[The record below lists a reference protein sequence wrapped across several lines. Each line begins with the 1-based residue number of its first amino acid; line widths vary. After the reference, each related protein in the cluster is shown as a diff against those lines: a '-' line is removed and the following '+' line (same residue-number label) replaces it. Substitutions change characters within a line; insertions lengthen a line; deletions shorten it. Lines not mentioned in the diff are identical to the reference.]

1 MKKSAFINTSNLSKQ
16 SQICVYIF
24 MRAYTSLED
33 LTLTKVKFKIQI
45 KTRI

>member
-24 MRAYTSLED
+24 IFKQPIATCIYSFWNIYRASRYVGT
-33 LTLTKVKFKIQI
+33 
-45 KTRI
+45 